1 MDKPAKHFYE
11 FGPFRLDA
19 SRRRLLRGGEVVPL
33 TPKAFDTLL
42 ALVEQSGRVV
52 EKDDLMERVWPGV
65 TVEENN
71 LTQNV
76 SALRKALGER
86 REEPQYIATVPGLG
100 YRFIASVSE
109 SRAGGDSAKSEGD
122 PARNEGSPERNEGD
136 SAQTAT
142 GESAAEKTQ
151 TGRNG
156 FEATEVETQRRA
168 ANLKAAAA
176 SNTDGASD
184 ISTSNVVGASNVV
197 STSDAAGASRVGV
210 GSNTE
215 DESNTSVAARA
226 RRKRRVLAACALA
239 VLVFAAGGYYLF
251 ARRARRAEAVAA
263 GAQVRSIAVLPFK
276 SLGAGEPDQY
286 LGLGM
291 ADALIT
297 KLSSIH
303 QINVRPTGSIIK
315 YAGADEDP
323 SAAGRELGVDSV
335 LDGRVQK
342 SGERIRVTVQL
353 VRALDGAP
361 LWGDTFDVM
370 YTDIFTVEDRISEQV
385 ARSLMPTLTGEQ
397 RQQLVKHY
405 TEDTAAFQSYI
416 KGRYYWNKRTA
427 DDIRK
432 AVSYFEDAI
441 LEDPSYALAYAG
453 LADAYSTLGV
463 LDDLAPQETMPK
475 ARSAALKALELDD
488 DLAEAHASLG
498 YVKHRYEWDWAGA
511 EKEFRRAIE
520 LKPGYATAHQWYG
533 WYLICLGKTDEA
545 VAEFRSAQSLDPLS
559 LYTNLTMGAPYF
571 YSRQYE
577 KAAEQYRKV
586 VEMNPDFWL
595 AHLWLA
601 KTYEQEGRYDDA
613 LDELQKVLKNTGAN
627 AAELSDRGYAYAL
640 AGKTAEARAAL
651 AELQQMSRRRYVAP
665 CGVAI
670 VYAGLG
676 RKDEAFEWLAKA
688 LKVRDNTLV
697 LIEVDPRLD
706 ALRSDARFA
715 PLIKGAGLPR

>member
-65 TVEENN
+65 AVEENN

-122 PARNEGSPERNEGD
+122 PA
-136 SAQTAT
+136 QTAT
-142 GESAAEKTQ
+142 DESAAEKTQ

-156 FEATEVETQRRA
+156 FEGAEVERQRRA
-168 ANLKAAAA
+168 ANLKAAA
-176 SNTDGASD
+176 
-184 ISTSNVVGASNVV
+184 
-197 STSDAAGASRVGV
+197 
-210 GSNTE
+210 
-215 DESNTSVAARA
+215 RA
-226 RRKRRVLAACALA
+226 RRRRRVLAACALA

-263 GAQVRSIAVLPFK
+263 GTQVRSIAVLPFK

-323 SAAGRELGVDSV
+323 AAAGRELGVDSV

-385 ARSLMPTLTGEQ
+385 ARALMPTLTGEQ
-397 RQQLVKHY
+397 RQQLAKHY

-441 LEDPSYALAYAG
+441 IEDPSYALAYAG
-453 LADAYSTLGV
+453 LADAYSTLGI

-488 DLAEAHASLG
+488 GLAEAHASLG

-511 EKEFRRAIE
+511 EREFRRAIE

-533 WYLICLGKTDEA
+533 WYLICLGKSDEA
-545 VAEFRSAQSLDPLS
+545 LAEFRSAQSLDPLS

-586 VEMNPDFWL
+586 IEMNPDFWL

-601 KTYEQEGRYDDA
+601 RTYEQEGRYEDA
-613 LDELQKVLKNTGAN
+613 LDELQKVSKNTGAN
-627 AAELSDRGYAYAL
+627 AAEVSDRGCVYAL

-665 CGVAI
+665 CGAAV

-676 RKDEAFEWLAKA
+676 QKDEAFEWLAKA

-715 PLIKGAGLPR
+715 QLVKGAGLPQ

>member
-65 TVEENN
+65 AVEENN

-109 SRAGGDSAKSEGD
+109 SRAGGDSAKSDGD
-122 PARNEGSPERNEGD
+122 PARNEGSSARNEDSLARNEGD
-136 SAQTAT
+136 TAQNAT
-142 GESAAEKTQ
+142 GESAAGKTQ

-184 ISTSNVVGASNVV
+184 ISTSNVVSASNV
-197 STSDAAGASRVGV
+197 GI
-210 GSNTE
+210 GSNA
-215 DESNTSVAARA
+215 DVAARA
-226 RRKRRVLAACALA
+226 RRRRRMLVACALA
-239 VLVFAAGGYYLF
+239 VLIFAAGGYYLF
-251 ARRARRAEAVAA
+251 ARRARRGEAVAA
-263 GAQVRSIAVLPFK
+263 GMQVRSIAVLPFK
-276 SLGAGEPDQY
+276 SLGAGEPDHY

-323 SAAGRELGVDSV
+323 AAAGRELGVDSV

-397 RQQLVKHY
+397 RQQLSKHY

-441 LEDPSYALAYAG
+441 IEDPSYALAYAG

-511 EKEFRRAIE
+511 EREFRRAIE

-545 VAEFRSAQSLDPLS
+545 LAEFRGAQSLDPLS

-613 LDELQKVLKNTGAN
+613 LDELQKVSKNSGAN
-627 AAELSDRGYAYAL
+627 AAEVSDRGYAYAL
-640 AGKTAEARAAL
+640 AGKTAEARAVL

-665 CGVAI
+665 CGVAV

-676 RKDEAFEWLAKA
+676 QKDEAFEWLAKA
-688 LKVRDNTLV
+688 LKGRDNTLV
-697 LIEVDPRLD
+697 FIEVDPRFD

-715 PLIKGAGLPR
+715 QLVKGAGLPR

>member
-65 TVEENN
+65 AVEENN

-122 PARNEGSPERNEGD
+122 PA
-136 SAQTAT
+136 QTAT
-142 GESAAEKTQ
+142 DESAAEKTQ

-156 FEATEVETQRRA
+156 FEGAEVERQRRA
-168 ANLKAAAA
+168 ANLKAAA
-176 SNTDGASD
+176 
-184 ISTSNVVGASNVV
+184 
-197 STSDAAGASRVGV
+197 
-210 GSNTE
+210 
-215 DESNTSVAARA
+215 RA
-226 RRKRRVLAACALA
+226 RRRRRVLAACALA

-263 GAQVRSIAVLPFK
+263 GTQVRSIAVLPFK

-323 SAAGRELGVDSV
+323 AAAGRELGVDSV

-385 ARSLMPTLTGEQ
+385 ARALMPTLTGEQ
-397 RQQLVKHY
+397 RQQLAKHY

-441 LEDPSYALAYAG
+441 IEDPSYALAYAG

-511 EKEFRRAIE
+511 EREFRRAIE

-533 WYLICLGKTDEA
+533 WYLICLGKSDEA
-545 VAEFRSAQSLDPLS
+545 LAEFRSAQSLDPLS

-586 VEMNPDFWL
+586 IEMNPDFWL

-601 KTYEQEGRYDDA
+601 RTYEQEGRYEDA
-613 LDELQKVLKNTGAN
+613 LDELQKVSKNTGAN
-627 AAELSDRGYAYAL
+627 AAEVSDRGCVYAL

-665 CGVAI
+665 CGAAV

-676 RKDEAFEWLAKA
+676 QKDEAFEWLAKA

-715 PLIKGAGLPR
+715 QLVKGAGLPQ

>member
-65 TVEENN
+65 AVEENN

-122 PARNEGSPERNEGD
+122 PARNEGNTARNEGD
-136 SAQTAT
+136 SARNAT

-156 FEATEVETQRRA
+156 FEAAEVEAQRRA
-168 ANLKAAAA
+168 ANLKAAA

-184 ISTSNVVGASNVV
+184 ISTSNVV
-197 STSDAAGASRVGV
+197 STSDAVGTSDVAAASRVGV
-210 GSNTE
+210 GSNA
-215 DESNTSVAARA
+215 DAAARA
-226 RRKRRVLAACALA
+226 RRRRRVLVACALA
-239 VLVFAAGGYYLF
+239 VLVFAVVGYYLF

-263 GAQVRSIAVLPFK
+263 GTQVRSIAVLPFK

-323 SAAGRELGVDSV
+323 AAAGRELGVDSV

-385 ARSLMPTLTGEQ
+385 ARALMPTLTGEQ
-397 RQQLVKHY
+397 RQQLAKHH
-405 TEDTAAFQSYI
+405 TEDTAA
-416 KGRYYWNKRTA
+416 
-427 DDIRK
+427 
-432 AVSYFEDAI
+432 
-441 LEDPSYALAYAG
+441 L
-453 LADAYSTLGV
+453 
-463 LDDLAPQETMPK
+463 
-475 ARSAALKALELDD
+475 
-488 DLAEAHASLG
+488 
-498 YVKHRYEWDWAGA
+498 
-511 EKEFRRAIE
+511 
-520 LKPGYATAHQWYG
+520 
-533 WYLICLGKTDEA
+533 
-545 VAEFRSAQSLDPLS
+545 
-559 LYTNLTMGAPYF
+559 
-571 YSRQYE
+571 
-577 KAAEQYRKV
+577 
-586 VEMNPDFWL
+586 
-595 AHLWLA
+595 
-601 KTYEQEGRYDDA
+601 
-613 LDELQKVLKNTGAN
+613 
-627 AAELSDRGYAYAL
+627 
-640 AGKTAEARAAL
+640 
-651 AELQQMSRRRYVAP
+651 
-665 CGVAI
+665 
-670 VYAGLG
+670 
-676 RKDEAFEWLAKA
+676 
-688 LKVRDNTLV
+688 
-697 LIEVDPRLD
+697 
-706 ALRSDARFA
+706 
-715 PLIKGAGLPR
+715 